1 VLPLLAALFPARTP
15 HRLAIG
21 AVVGLASAYAVLCV
35 YTFVQALHGVPF
47 L

>member
-1 VLPLLAALFPARTP
+1 
-15 HRLAIG
+15 
-21 AVVGLASAYAVLCV
+21 VGLASAYAVLCV